1 MNLKQ
6 KLFSNMILRNM
17 LASFGERFAS
27 SEKSGE
33 FTPYFRYK
41 VGKYEADYF
50 LYFPSEPFPLR
61 YKNEIFNKLQE
72 YTGFD
77 RTRYLDFHYAAYSDK
92 NGFLNFLNYEI
103 FERLKRQPKDP
114 GLLTAQA
121 WVTSKTEELKM
132 KQQEQIKKEVEQSV
146 MEIVNKQP
154 TASPQEIEDQVSLLV
169 DKFTSHMDRVAAET
183 ERGIKD
189 LTDYLSTGRIELNN
203 QTHEDK
209 LIQALILLQTVQAPP
224 KQAKAGPLFKRFT
237 NADLAAVL
245 RLHFAAFKDNTIS
258 TLQKKITEQ
267 SERTK
272 GDSPKLKKLED
283 ALQEFFY

>member
-1 MNLKQ
+1 
-6 KLFSNMILRNM
+6 M
-17 LASFGERFAS
+17 LASFGERSAHS
-27 SEKSGE
+27 KKPGQ
-33 FTPYFRYK
+33 FTPYFLYK
-41 VGKYEADYF
+41 IENYQSDYY

-72 YTGFD
+72 YTGHD
-77 RTRYLDFHYAAYSDK
+77 RTRYLEFHYGAYSDK
-92 NGFLNFLNYEI
+92 TGFLNFLNYEI

-114 GLLTAQA
+114 GLLTAQE
-121 WVTSKTEELKM
+121 WVAKRMEELK
-132 KQQEQIKKEVEQSV
+132 KEQQEQIKKEVEQSV
-146 MEIVNKQP
+146 QEIVNQQL
-154 TASPQEIEDQVSLLV
+154 TASPQEIEHQVSLLV
-169 DKFTSHMDRVAAET
+169 NKFTGHMDRVAAET

-203 QTHEDK
+203 QIHEDK
-209 LIQALILLQTVQAPP
+209 VIQALILLQTMQAPT

-272 GDSPKLKKLED
+272 SDSPKLKKLED